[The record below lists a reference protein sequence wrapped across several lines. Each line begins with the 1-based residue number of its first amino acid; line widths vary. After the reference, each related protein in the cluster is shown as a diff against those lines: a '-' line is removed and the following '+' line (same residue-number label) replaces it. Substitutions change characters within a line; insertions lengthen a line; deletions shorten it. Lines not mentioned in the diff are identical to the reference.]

1 MKYNIDNNVNNA
13 LFERISAVNNII
25 NSFDAG
31 DPPDSFRLGYC
42 ADTVKQT
49 KQVCYAMIGAGLLV
63 TMRSLRPS
71 ASARSVGIVLGVVSF
86 IMAIIYLVYSTKMS
100 SIVLA
105 EVNGDK
111 LTVKGRT
118 YDRSEISEI
127 SGGAM
132 NNLKVMCFGK
142 KVLNINKSCEGCGD
156 LVRWAK
162 KNNIPIN
169 DGNTGD
175 AQSIQRRNS
184 TLVAVITIMCIVI
197 ALVLVFLKRM

>member
-31 DPPDSFRLGYC
+31 DPPDSFKLGYC

-63 TMRSLRPS
+63 TVRSMPRS
-71 ASARSVGIVLGVVSF
+71 ASARSVGIVLGMASF
-86 IMAIIYLVYSTKMS
+86 IMAIIYLVYSAKMS
-100 SIVLA
+100 SVVFA
-105 EVNGDK
+105 EINGDK

-118 YDRSEISEI
+118 YDSSDISEI
-127 SGGAM
+127 SGGAL
-132 NNLKVMCFGK
+132 NNLKVMSFGK

-175 AQSIQRRNS
+175 AQSIKKRNS
-184 TLVAVITIMCIVI
+184 TLAAVITVMCIVI
-197 ALVLVFLKRM
+197 AFVIVFLKRM